1 MRPAFLSYL
10 VGTRIADPHRQAQRD
25 APVQAL
31 APATTA
37 EGETRHA
44 TRSACR

>member
-1 MRPAFLSYL
+1 MRPAFLPYL
-10 VGTRIADPHRQAQRD
+10 VQTRIADLHRQAQRD

-31 APATTA
+31 APAATP